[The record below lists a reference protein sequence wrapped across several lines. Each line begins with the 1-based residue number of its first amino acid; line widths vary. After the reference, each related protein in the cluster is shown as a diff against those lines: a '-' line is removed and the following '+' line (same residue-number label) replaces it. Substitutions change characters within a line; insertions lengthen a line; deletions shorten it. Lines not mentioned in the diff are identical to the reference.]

1 MIFEVFFSVISKL
14 VCNKIQQFSGLID
27 DNLLIYPL
35 HPITIEGIKYNRLI
49 EEAHVSQQVKSEQ
62 HYSVAFIVIKFT
74 CIHTHTHTD
83 ISLYQSTLLLIPSE
97 LKISLFVV
105 STVME
110 KACMYDFHE

>member
-1 MIFEVFFSVISKL
+1 M
-14 VCNKIQQFSGLID
+14 
-27 DNLLIYPL
+27 
-35 HPITIEGIKYNRLI
+35 HPITIGGIIYNRLI

-74 CIHTHTHTD
+74 CTHTRTD
-83 ISLYQSTLLLIPSE
+83 ISLYQSTLLLMPSE

-105 STVME
+105 FTVME